1 MEASGETDACAGIGA
16 ILRAATELFARSGFD
31 GVSIADIAAA
41 ANVCK
46 ANVFYHFA
54 SKEALY
60 LAVMRRISDEH
71 AQLAESLLDKPGPC
85 VAKLRD
91 LFAYEMRHMLKN
103 DTAHRLSLRELG
115 SFKAGKVRNLVHK
128 IFERNF
134 RAVIA
139 LFEQG
144 QQSGELRRDF
154 TPAVASLLWGG
165 AKTFYF
171 QLHEELQESGL
182 LGEACDAGNYAQQAA
197 ELLIAALLAQ
207 PEPSAKKKSRPA
219 RGRRA

>member
-1 MEASGETDACAGIGA
+1 MDGCEGISA
-16 ILRAATELFARSGFD
+16 IMRAATELFSRAGFD

-41 ANVCK
+41 ADVSK

-60 LAVMRRISDEH
+60 LAVMRQISDEH
-71 AQLAESLLDKPGPC
+71 AQWAEALLDQPGTC
-85 VAKLRD
+85 VDKLRR
-91 LFAYEMRHMLKN
+91 LFSYEIQHMLKHE
-103 DTAHRLSLRELG
+103 TAHRLSLRELG
-115 SFKAGKVRNLVHK
+115 SLKAGKVRNLVHK

-144 QQSGELRRDF
+144 RSNGEFRRDF
-154 TPAVASLLWGG
+154 NPAVASLIWGG

-171 QLHEELQESGL
+171 QLRGELQDSDE
-182 LGEACDAGNYAQQAA
+182 LGKACNAEVYAQEAA
-197 ELLIAALLAQ
+197 ELLIAGLLVR
-207 PEPSAKKKSRPA
+207 PETAVKKRSAA
-219 RGRRA
+219 RKRRE